1 MPKRHLSLLILAIPL
16 SGCSIFAPVYNEAV
30 YTKLDGAHS
39 SLTKMETTVETKA
52 PQRARYRDVEPYY
65 IEALAMVK
73 DAGDIAGRR
82 TAYLQGK
89 PSARAAQLVA
99 DNIERCRQAIEAS
112 RARFEAKGQLAN
124 ETDNIT
130 IVQNTCGIARTIEGS
145 LK

>member
-1 MPKRHLSLLILAIPL
+1 MPKRHLFSLILAIPL

-39 SLTKMETTVETKA
+39 SLTKIETTLETKA

-65 IEALAMVK
+65 IEALAMLK

-82 TAYLQGK
+82 PAYLQGK
-89 PSARAAQLVA
+89 PSARAAQLLA
-99 DNIERCRQAIEAS
+99 DNIERCRQSIELS
-112 RARFEAKGQLAN
+112 RAAFEESGQQPSEA
-124 ETDNIT
+124 DSIS
-130 IVQNTCGIARTIEGS
+130 IARNTCGIARTMEGS